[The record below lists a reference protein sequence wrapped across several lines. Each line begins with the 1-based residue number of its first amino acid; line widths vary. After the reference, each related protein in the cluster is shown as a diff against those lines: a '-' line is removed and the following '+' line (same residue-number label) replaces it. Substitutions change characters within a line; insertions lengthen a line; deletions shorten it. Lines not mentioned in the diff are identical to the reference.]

1 MPCKTDAH
9 PLLGK
14 RAPDFTL
21 ESSSGRNL
29 KLSSLRGN
37 CVVLYFYPK
46 DDTSGCTIEA
56 KGFRDISEKINNAG
70 AIVLG
75 ISPDSVASHCKF
87 ISKHGLNFQLLADP
101 EHSVAEKFGVWAEKS
116 MYGKKYMGIVR
127 TTFLIDKN
135 SRISHI
141 WSKVKPQGHAEEVLQ
156 VINSMKE

>member
-21 ESSSGRNL
+21 ESRSGRNL

-87 ISKHGLNFQLLADP
+87 ISKHGLDSNCSLIQNTALLKN
-101 EHSVAEKFGVWAEKS
+101 SRLGRKS
-116 MYGKKYMGIVR
+116 MYGKKY
-127 TTFLIDKN
+127 
-135 SRISHI
+135 I
-141 WSKVKPQGHAEEVLQ
+141 WE
-156 VINSMKE
+156 